1 MPSDSSATWRVRIAF
16 LCLFA
21 VFAAGAWFVADLGRL
36 QDSVSTQESRATLQ
50 GITDSGQIEEMFR
63 KYPSSKF
70 LQMAAMATRAADETT
85 AAAEKL
91 SNEVGP
97 PSVSK
102 DVNFAAASR
111 ADLEALRRDLKT
123 AQANAEAFM
132 PRFSRAAED
141 RARQCE
147 EIRALAPVNDETIA
161 GLLENIDKRHAD
173 MTAVTSK
180 ICRRAP
186 ISIAPTK
193 TTSCS

>member
-36 QDSVSTQESRATLQ
+36 RDNVSTRESRATLQ
-50 GITDSGQIEEMFR
+50 GITDSAQIEETFR

-70 LQMAAMATRAADETT
+70 LQMAAMATRAADETA

-91 SNEVGP
+91 SNEIGP

-111 ADLEALRRDLKT
+111 ADLEALQRDLKT
-123 AQANAEAFM
+123 AQANADGVHAALQ
-132 PRFSRAAED
+132 RAA
-141 RARQCE
+141 AR
-147 EIRALAPVNDETIA
+147 PSET
-161 GLLENIDKRHAD
+161 
-173 MTAVTSK
+173 M
-180 ICRRAP
+180 
-186 ISIAPTK
+186 
-193 TTSCS
+193 